1 MKIREVILETLNV
14 EAIATYYSNI
24 LELPVQKVNNIC
36 TIGIGTSHLK
46 FIKSHGL
53 TDPFYHFAI
62 TIPSNK
68 IVEAK
73 EWLERKHIELLWME
87 DYQNVIANFVN
98 WNAHSIYFS
107 DTTGNIVELIARHDL
122 NNSTSDVFNSSH
134 LLSLSEIG
142 IVFKK
147 EAIETGTKELTRY
160 CKLDYFKKQPPFPHF
175 KALGDDEGLFII
187 VPENRNWYPTQKQ
200 AEVFPVTVEFEI
212 NGVLCFKKF

>member
-1 MKIREVILETLNV
+1 MKIREVILETFNV
-14 EAIATYYSNI
+14 EALATYYSNI
-24 LELPVQKVNNIC
+24 LDLPVQKMNNIC
-36 TIGIGTSHLK
+36 TIGIGTSNLN

-98 WNAHSIYFS
+98 WNAHSVYFS
-107 DTTGNIVELIARHDL
+107 DPTGNIVELIARHDL
-122 NNSTSDVFNSSH
+122 KNSTSDLFNSKH

-147 EAIETGTKELTRY
+147 EAIETGMKELTRY
-160 CKLDYFKKQPPFPHF
+160 CKLDYFKKQPPLPHF

-200 AEVFPVTVEFEI
+200 AEVFPVTVEFEN